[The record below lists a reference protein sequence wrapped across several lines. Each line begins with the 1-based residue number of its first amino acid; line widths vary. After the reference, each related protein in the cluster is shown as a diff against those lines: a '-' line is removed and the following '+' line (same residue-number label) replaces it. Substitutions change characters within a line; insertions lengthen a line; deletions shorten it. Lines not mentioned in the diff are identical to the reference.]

1 MTQLFKDDHLY
12 ETELIDNPNYKL
24 QSLRDYSALDN
35 NITNELAAQNKE
47 DDENSQKIVDSD
59 EEEAV
64 NNARVRYQSDESLY
78 D

>member
-24 QSLRDYSALDN
+24 QSLRDYSAL
-35 NITNELAAQNKE
+35 NIDMANEIAAQTKQDE
-47 DDENSQKIVDSD
+47 ENSQKLIDSD

-64 NNARVRYQSDESLY
+64 NHAKVRYQSDESLY